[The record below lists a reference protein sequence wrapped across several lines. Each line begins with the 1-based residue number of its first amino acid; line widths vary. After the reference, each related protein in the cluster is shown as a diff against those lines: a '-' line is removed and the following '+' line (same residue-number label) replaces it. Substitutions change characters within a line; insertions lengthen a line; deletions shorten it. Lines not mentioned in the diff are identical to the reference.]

1 MLKRV
6 NRTSSPDV
14 FSKKRLSAA
23 DMFYTFRRISI
34 QKCDFSRVELTL
46 LHGCSPVNWL
56 NVENLSWKTP
66 LGECFCIHGSE
77 YSRCQLAFTC
87 LELT

>member
-6 NRTSSPDV
+6 YRTSSPDV

-56 NVENLSWKTP
+56 NVEHLS
-66 LGECFCIHGSE
+66 
-77 YSRCQLAFTC
+77 
-87 LELT
+87 